1 VKYTIILKSKLL
13 MFATLLIA
21 ICFAAVY
28 AGRDLQTEAAY
39 GQQPSRI
46 HVSIRNGNNIDNCGS
61 TDMPCRTIQFA
72 INKAS
77 SVDEIL
83 VAGGTYTYDPTS
95 SNICSDQLGTAVV
108 CILDKKITMKGGYS
122 SDDWFNQNT
131 SLNET
136 VIDGE
141 ETHRGA
147 LVVDTLF
154 QTQLNMDGFTIRNG
168 LARGIVGR
176 GGDNA
181 IFAYGGGMF
190 VERVREIVLSNI
202 RFENNRSQGNDSEG
216 AYGGSSMG
224 GGLALRGFEERI
236 VGATLNSILFDGN
249 QASGGAGNERGGQ
262 GMGGGLY
269 ATYATVN
276 GDDVQ
281 FYNNTALGGNT
292 SGEGRT
298 SDGLQADALGAGASF
313 QDGATIN
320 LQNVIAHSN
329 QATGGNGSLYAGG
342 AFGAGIFVGGAT
354 AKFTDIDLRRNITK
368 GGQAI
373 HGWHSRG
380 GGAEFRDAIVEI
392 FNLSAIENRATGGDG
407 TMGDR
412 GSAAGGGLSL
422 VSSKEP
428 YDARLDITNAVVAGN
443 SVTLGQGSEIGNDT
457 AGGAGLWI
465 QAAESNLEHLT
476 LAGNRLLS
484 DNMNGAGVLLVEAGE
499 QVANV
504 SLTHCIIANHTN
516 YALYIRPSNNFTLG
530 ICLWSDNS
538 REISGSINSTWPPL
552 SGDPQFVNSSGHD
565 YRIPLTSSAIDRAI
579 GSTVTSDLAGNGR
592 DGAPDLGA
600 YEAAD
605 NLMPFTPTPTR
616 ISLKRR
622 H

>member
-1 VKYTIILKSKLL
+1 

-216 AYGGSSMG
+216 AYGGSGMG
-224 GGLALRGFEERI
+224 GGLALRGFESRV
-236 VGATLNSILFDGN
+236 VGATLNTVLFDGN
-249 QASGGAGNERGGQ
+249 QANGGIGSERGGQ
-262 GMGGGLY
+262 SMGGGLY
-269 ATYATVN
+269 AT
-276 GDDVQ
+276 
-281 FYNNTALGGNT
+281 
-292 SGEGRT
+292 
-298 SDGLQADALGAGASF
+298 
-313 QDGATIN
+313 
-320 LQNVIAHSN
+320 
-329 QATGGNGSLYAGG
+329 
-342 AFGAGIFVGGAT
+342 
-354 AKFTDIDLRRNITK
+354 
-368 GGQAI
+368 
-373 HGWHSRG
+373 
-380 GGAEFRDAIVEI
+380 
-392 FNLSAIENRATGGDG
+392 
-407 TMGDR
+407 
-412 GSAAGGGLSL
+412 
-422 VSSKEP
+422 
-428 YDARLDITNAVVAGN
+428 
-443 SVTLGQGSEIGNDT
+443 
-457 AGGAGLWI
+457 
-465 QAAESNLEHLT
+465 
-476 LAGNRLLS
+476 
-484 DNMNGAGVLLVEAGE
+484 
-499 QVANV
+499 
-504 SLTHCIIANHTN
+504 
-516 YALYIRPSNNFTLG
+516 
-530 ICLWSDNS
+530 
-538 REISGSINSTWPPL
+538 
-552 SGDPQFVNSSGHD
+552 
-565 YRIPLTSSAIDRAI
+565 
-579 GSTVTSDLAGNGR
+579 
-592 DGAPDLGA
+592 
-600 YEAAD
+600 
-605 NLMPFTPTPTR
+605 
-616 ISLKRR
+616 
-622 H
+622 